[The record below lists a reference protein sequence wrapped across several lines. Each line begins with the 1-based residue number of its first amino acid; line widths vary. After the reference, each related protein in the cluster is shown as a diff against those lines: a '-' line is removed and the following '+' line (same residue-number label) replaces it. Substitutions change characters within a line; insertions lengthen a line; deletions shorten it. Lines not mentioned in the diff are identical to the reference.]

1 MTDSRLTVRTAA
13 QGLSGPTS
21 AAFLGPDDM
30 LVLEKATGR
39 VQHVAGGQIAG
50 TALDLA
56 VNSNSERGLLGIAL
70 HPDFPSNPGVYLY
83 WTCRAPGP
91 GPDDFTPPARE
102 CDESQMLGADTN
114 RVPSRCSATV
124 STGSSGIPARR
135 R

>member
-1 MTDSRLTVRTAA
+1 MGVAGTTGEGHVIRRAVVLGVGLASLALPVSARAQSMTDSRLAVRTAV
-13 QGLSGPTS
+13 QGLSGPTNM
-21 AAFLGPDDM
+21 AFLGPDDM

-39 VQHVAGGQIAG
+39 VQHVVGGQIAG

-91 GPDDFTPPARE
+91 GPDDFTPP
-102 CDESQMLGADTN
+102 S
-114 RVPSRCSATV
+114 
-124 STGSSGIPARR
+124 
-135 R
+135 